1 MNKFGE
7 IKSKVEQISVDLFG
21 KEDFTK
27 FMKGFKSNILENKD
41 LTEMFYIYDDLS
53 SKKGL
58 SKDIATDYVNESV
71 EYCQILIE
79 NNKSSLNKLNKWVS
93 QYKVDS
99 SNNYKNIDSVIYG
112 NSIRDLETVLES
124 KKNIIST
131 IISEETKKQ
140 IKESVNLPLSTMV
153 KVAEENLKGEMLNL
167 SESEKNE
174 LVSISSLSKEELETE
189 FNSLKESVISNLKGS
204 LNESKEDEIKT
215 MISET
220 ITKISDSKCTHYD
233 LYKLRKLNQG
243 L

>member
-21 KEDFTK
+21 KDDFTK
-27 FMKGFKSNILENKD
+27 FMRGFKSNILENKD

-79 NNKSSLNKLNKWVS
+79 NNKSSLNKLTKWVS

-99 SNNYKNIDSVIYG
+99 PNNYKNIDSIVYG
-112 NSIRDLETVLES
+112 NSIRDLETVLEC

-153 KVAEENLKGEMLNL
+153 KVAEENLKGEMSNL
-167 SESEKNE
+167 TESEKNE

-215 MISET
+215 MIGQT

>member
-21 KEDFTK
+21 KKDFTK
-27 FMKGFKSNILENKD
+27 FMRGLKSNILENKD
-41 LTEMFYIYDDLS
+41 LTEIFYIYDDLS

-58 SKDIATDYVNESV
+58 SKDIASDYVNESI

-79 NNKSSLNKLNKWVS
+79 NNRSSLNKLTKWVS
-93 QYKVDS
+93 QYNVES
-99 SNNYKNIDSVIYG
+99 PNNYKNIDTIVYG

-131 IISEETKKQ
+131 IISEEIKKQ

-153 KVAEENLKGEMLNL
+153 KVAEENLKGEMSNL
-167 SESEKNE
+167 TESEKNE

-215 MISET
+215 MIGQT

>member
-21 KEDFTK
+21 KNNFTK
-27 FMKGFKSNILENKD
+27 FMKEFKSNILENKD
-41 LTEMFYIYDDLS
+41 LTEIFYIYDDLS

-58 SKDIATDYVNESV
+58 SKDIATDYVNESI

-79 NNKSSLNKLNKWVS
+79 NNKKSLSKLTEWVS
-93 QYKVDS
+93 KFNVNTP
-99 SNNYKNIDSVIYG
+99 NNYKNIDTIIY
-112 NSIRDLETVLES
+112 NTSIRDLETVLES
-124 KKNIIST
+124 KKIILT
-131 IISEETKKQ
+131 NIISEESKKE

-153 KVAEENLKGEMLNL
+153 KVAEENLKSELSNL
-167 SESEKNE
+167 SESEKKE
-174 LVSISSLSKEELETE
+174 LVSIATLSKEELESE

-215 MISET
+215 MINQT
-220 ITKISDSKCTHYD
+220 ITKISDSKCTQYD
-233 LYKLRKLNQG
+233 LYKLRKLHQG

>member
-7 IKSKVEQISVDLFG
+7 IKSKVEQLSVDLFG

-27 FMKGFKSNILENKD
+27 FMKEFKSNILENKD

-58 SKDIATDYVNESV
+58 SRDIATDYINESI

-79 NNKSSLNKLNKWVS
+79 NNKSSLVKLTEWVS
-93 QYKVDS
+93 KYSVNTP
-99 SNNYKNIDSVIYG
+99 NNYKNIDTVIY
-112 NSIRDLETVLES
+112 NTSIRDLETVLES

-131 IISEETKKQ
+131 IVSEQSKKE

-153 KVAEENLKGEMLNL
+153 KVAEENLKNELVNL
-167 SESEKNE
+167 SESDKKE
-174 LVSISSLSKEELETE
+174 LTSIASLSKEELENE

-215 MISET
+215 MINQT
-220 ITKISDSKCTHYD
+220 ISKISDSKCTHYD

>member
-93 QYKVDS
+93 LYKVDS

>member
-21 KEDFTK
+21 KKDFTK
-27 FMKGFKSNILENKD
+27 FMRGLKSNILENKD
-41 LTEMFYIYDDLS
+41 LTEIFYIYDDLS

-58 SKDIATDYVNESV
+58 SKDIASDYVNESI

-79 NNKSSLNKLNKWVS
+79 NNRTSLNKLTKWVS
-93 QYKVDS
+93 QYNVES
-99 SNNYKNIDSVIYG
+99 PNNYKNIDTIVYG

-153 KVAEENLKGEMLNL
+153 KVAEENLKGEMSNL
-167 SESEKNE
+167 TESEKNE

-215 MISET
+215 MIGQT

>member
-21 KEDFTK
+21 KKDFTK
-27 FMKGFKSNILENKD
+27 FMRGLKSNILENKD
-41 LTEMFYIYDDLS
+41 LTEIFYIYDDLS

-58 SKDIATDYVNESV
+58 SKDIASDYVNESI

-79 NNKSSLNKLNKWVS
+79 NNRTSLNKLTKWVS
-93 QYKVDS
+93 QYNVES
-99 SNNYKNIDSVIYG
+99 PNNYKNIDTIVYG

-140 IKESVNLPLSTMV
+140 IKESVNLPLSTII
-153 KVAEENLKGEMLNL
+153 KVAEENLKGEMSNL
-167 SESEKNE
+167 TESEKNE

-215 MISET
+215 MIGQT

>member
-21 KEDFTK
+21 KKDFTK
-27 FMKGFKSNILENKD
+27 FMRGLKSNILENKD
-41 LTEMFYIYDDLS
+41 LTEIFYIYDDLS
-53 SKKGL
+53 SQKGL
-58 SKDIATDYVNESV
+58 SKDIASDYVNESV

-79 NNKSSLNKLNKWVS
+79 NNKTSINKLTKWVS
-93 QYKVDS
+93 QYNVES
-99 SNNYKNIDSVIYG
+99 PNNYKNIDTIVYG

-131 IISEETKKQ
+131 IISEERKKQ
-140 IKESVNLPLSTMV
+140 NKESVNLPLSTII
-153 KVAEENLKGEMLNL
+153 KVAEENLKGEMSNL

-174 LVSISSLSKEELETE
+174 LISISSLSKKELETE

-204 LNESKEDEIKT
+204 LNESKEDEIKN

-233 LYKLRKLNQG
+233 LYKLKKLHQG

>member
-7 IKSKVEQISVDLFG
+7 IKSKIEQISVDLFG
-21 KEDFTK
+21 KKDFTK
-27 FMKGFKSNILENKD
+27 FMRGLKSNILENKD
-41 LTEMFYIYDDLS
+41 LTEIFYVYDDLS

-58 SKDIATDYVNESV
+58 SKDIANDYVNESI

-79 NNKSSLNKLNKWVS
+79 NNNSSLNKLTKWVS
-93 QYKVDS
+93 QYNVETP
-99 SNNYKNIDSVIYG
+99 NNYKNIDTIVYG

-131 IISEETKKQ
+131 IISEEIKKQ

-153 KVAEENLKGEMLNL
+153 KVAEENLKGEMSNL
-167 SESEKNE
+167 TESEKNE

-215 MISET
+215 MISQT
-220 ITKISDSKCTHYD
+220 ITNISDSKCTHYD
-233 LYKLRKLNQG
+233 LYKLRKLNQ
-243 L
+243 

>member
-21 KEDFTK
+21 KKDFTK
-27 FMKGFKSNILENKD
+27 FMRGLKSNILENKD
-41 LTEMFYIYDDLS
+41 LTEIFYIYDDLS

-58 SKDIATDYVNESV
+58 SKDIASDYVNESI

-79 NNKSSLNKLNKWVS
+79 NNRTSLNKLTKWVS
-93 QYKVDS
+93 QYNVES
-99 SNNYKNIDSVIYG
+99 PNNYKNIDTIVYG

-153 KVAEENLKGEMLNL
+153 KVAEENLKGEMSNL
-167 SESEKNE
+167 TESEKNE

-204 LNESKEDEIKT
+204 LNESKEDEIKA
-215 MISET
+215 MIGQT

>member
-7 IKSKVEQISVDLFG
+7 IKSKIEQISVDLFG
-21 KEDFTK
+21 KKDFTK
-27 FMKGFKSNILENKD
+27 FMRGLKSNILENKD
-41 LTEMFYIYDDLS
+41 LTEIFYIYDDLS

-58 SKDIATDYVNESV
+58 SKDIASDYVNESI

-79 NNKSSLNKLNKWVS
+79 NNRTSLNKLTKWVS
-93 QYKVDS
+93 QYNVES
-99 SNNYKNIDSVIYG
+99 PNNYKNIDTIVYG

-153 KVAEENLKGEMLNL
+153 KVAEENLKGEMSNL
-167 SESEKNE
+167 TESEKNE

-215 MISET
+215 MIGQT

>member
-21 KEDFTK
+21 KDDFTK
-27 FMKGFKSNILENKD
+27 FMRGFKSNILENKD

-79 NNKSSLNKLNKWVS
+79 NNKSSLNKLTKWVS

-99 SNNYKNIDSVIYG
+99 PNNYKNIDSIVYG
-112 NSIRDLETVLES
+112 NSIRDLETVLEC

-153 KVAEENLKGEMLNL
+153 KVAEENLKGEISNRT
-167 SESEKNE
+167 ESEKNE
-174 LVSISSLSKEELETE
+174 LVYISSLSKDELETE

-215 MISET
+215 MIGQT

>member
-21 KEDFTK
+21 KKDFTK
-27 FMKGFKSNILENKD
+27 FMRGLKSNILENKD
-41 LTEMFYIYDDLS
+41 LTEIFYIYDDLS

-58 SKDIATDYVNESV
+58 SKDIASDYVNESI

-79 NNKSSLNKLNKWVS
+79 NNRTSLNKLTKWVS
-93 QYKVDS
+93 QYNVES
-99 SNNYKNIDSVIYG
+99 PNNYKNIDTIVYG

-153 KVAEENLKGEMLNL
+153 KVAEENLKGEMSNL
-167 SESEKNE
+167 TESEKNE

-215 MISET
+215 MISQT

>member
-21 KEDFTK
+21 KDDFTK
-27 FMKGFKSNILENKD
+27 FMRGFKSNILENKD

-79 NNKSSLNKLNKWVS
+79 NNKSSLNKLTKWVS

-99 SNNYKNIDSVIYG
+99 PNNYKNIDSIVYG

-153 KVAEENLKGEMLNL
+153 KVAEENLKGEMSNL
-167 SESEKNE
+167 TESEKNE

-215 MISET
+215 MIGQT

>member
-21 KEDFTK
+21 KKDFTK
-27 FMKGFKSNILENKD
+27 FMRGLKSNILENKD
-41 LTEMFYIYDDLS
+41 LTEIFYIYDDLS

-58 SKDIATDYVNESV
+58 SKDIASDYVNESI

-79 NNKSSLNKLNKWVS
+79 NNRSSLNKLTKWVS
-93 QYKVDS
+93 QYNVES
-99 SNNYKNIDSVIYG
+99 PNNYKNIDTIVYG

-131 IISEETKKQ
+131 IISEEIKKQ

-153 KVAEENLKGEMLNL
+153 KVAEENLKGEMSNL
-167 SESEKNE
+167 TESEKNE

-215 MISET
+215 MISQT

>member
-21 KEDFTK
+21 KKDFTK
-27 FMKGFKSNILENKD
+27 FMRGLKSNILENKD
-41 LTEMFYIYDDLS
+41 LTEIFYIYDDLS

-58 SKDIATDYVNESV
+58 SKDIASDYVNESI

-79 NNKSSLNKLNKWVS
+79 NNRTSLNKLTKWVS
-93 QYKVDS
+93 QYNVES
-99 SNNYKNIDSVIYG
+99 PNNYKNIDTIVYG

-131 IISEETKKQ
+131 IISEEIKKQ

-153 KVAEENLKGEMLNL
+153 KVAEENLKGEMSNL
-167 SESEKNE
+167 TESEKNE

-215 MISET
+215 MISQT

>member
-21 KEDFTK
+21 KKDFTK
-27 FMKGFKSNILENKD
+27 FMRGLKSNILENKD
-41 LTEMFYIYDDLS
+41 LTEIFYIYDDLS

-58 SKDIATDYVNESV
+58 SKDIASDYVNESI

-79 NNKSSLNKLNKWVS
+79 NNRSSLNKLTKWVS
-93 QYKVDS
+93 QYNVES
-99 SNNYKNIDSVIYG
+99 PNNYKNIDTIVYG

-153 KVAEENLKGEMLNL
+153 KVAEENLKGEMSNL
-167 SESEKNE
+167 TESEKNE

-215 MISET
+215 MIGQT

>member
-7 IKSKVEQISVDLFG
+7 IKSKIEQISVDLFG
-21 KEDFTK
+21 KKDFTK
-27 FMKGFKSNILENKD
+27 FMRGLKSNILENKD
-41 LTEMFYIYDDLS
+41 LTEIFYVYDDLS

-58 SKDIATDYVNESV
+58 SKDIANDYVNESI

-79 NNKSSLNKLNKWVS
+79 NNQSSLNKLTKWVS
-93 QYKVDS
+93 QYNVES
-99 SNNYKNIDSVIYG
+99 PNNYKNIDTIVYG

-153 KVAEENLKGEMLNL
+153 KVAEENLKGEMSNL
-167 SESEKNE
+167 TESEKNE
-174 LVSISSLSKEELETE
+174 LVSISSLSKEDLETE
-189 FNSLKESVISNLKGS
+189 FNSLKESVISNLRGS

-215 MISET
+215 MIGQT

>member
-7 IKSKVEQISVDLFG
+7 IKSKIEQISVDLFG
-21 KEDFTK
+21 KKDFTK
-27 FMKGFKSNILENKD
+27 FMRGLKSNILENKD
-41 LTEMFYIYDDLS
+41 LTEIFYIYDDLS

-58 SKDIATDYVNESV
+58 SKDIASDYVNESI

-79 NNKSSLNKLNKWVS
+79 NNRSSLNKLTKWVS
-93 QYKVDS
+93 QYNVETP
-99 SNNYKNIDSVIYG
+99 NNYKNIDTIVYG

-131 IISEETKKQ
+131 IISEETKKE

-153 KVAEENLKGEMLNL
+153 KVAEENLKGEMSNL
-167 SESEKNE
+167 TESEKNE

-215 MISET
+215 MISQT

>member
-7 IKSKVEQISVDLFG
+7 IKSKIEQISVDLFG
-21 KEDFTK
+21 KKDFTK
-27 FMKGFKSNILENKD
+27 FMRGLKSNILENKD
-41 LTEMFYIYDDLS
+41 LTEIFYVYDDLS

-58 SKDIATDYVNESV
+58 SKDIANDYVNESI

-79 NNKSSLNKLNKWVS
+79 NNNSSLNKLTKWVS
-93 QYKVDS
+93 QYNVETP
-99 SNNYKNIDSVIYG
+99 NNYKNIDTIVYG

-131 IISEETKKQ
+131 IISEETKKE

-153 KVAEENLKGEMLNL
+153 KVAEENLKGEMSNL
-167 SESEKNE
+167 TESEKNE

-215 MISET
+215 MISQT

>member
-21 KEDFTK
+21 KDDFTK
-27 FMKGFKSNILENKD
+27 FMRGFKSNILENKD

-79 NNKSSLNKLNKWVS
+79 NNKSSLNKLTKWVS

-99 SNNYKNIDSVIYG
+99 PNNYKNIDSIVYG
-112 NSIRDLETVLES
+112 NSIRDLETVLEC

-153 KVAEENLKGEMLNL
+153 KVAEENLKGEISNL
-167 SESEKNE
+167 TESEKNE

-215 MISET
+215 MIGQT

>member
-21 KEDFTK
+21 KKDFTK
-27 FMKGFKSNILENKD
+27 FMRGLKSNILENKD
-41 LTEMFYIYDDLS
+41 LTEIFYIYDDLS

-58 SKDIATDYVNESV
+58 SKDIASDYVNESI

-79 NNKSSLNKLNKWVS
+79 NNRTSLNKLTKWVS
-93 QYKVDS
+93 QYNVES
-99 SNNYKNIDSVIYG
+99 PNNYKNIDTIVYG

-140 IKESVNLPLSTMV
+140 IK
-153 KVAEENLKGEMLNL
+153 
-167 SESEKNE
+167 E

-204 LNESKEDEIKT
+204 LNESKEDEIKA
-215 MISET
+215 MIGQT

>member
-21 KEDFTK
+21 KKDFTK
-27 FMKGFKSNILENKD
+27 FMRGLKSNILENKD
-41 LTEMFYIYDDLS
+41 LTEIFYVYDDLS

-58 SKDIATDYVNESV
+58 SKDIANDYVNESI

-79 NNKSSLNKLNKWVS
+79 NNNSSLNKLTKWVS
-93 QYKVDS
+93 QYNVETP
-99 SNNYKNIDSVIYG
+99 NNYKNIDTIVYG

-131 IISEETKKQ
+131 IISEETKKE

-153 KVAEENLKGEMLNL
+153 KVAEENLKGEMSNL
-167 SESEKNE
+167 TESEKNE

-215 MISET
+215 MISQT

>member
-21 KEDFTK
+21 KKDFTK
-27 FMKGFKSNILENKD
+27 FMRGLKSNILENKD
-41 LTEMFYIYDDLS
+41 LTEIFYIYDDLS
-53 SKKGL
+53 SQKGL
-58 SKDIATDYVNESV
+58 SKDIASDYVNESV

-79 NNKSSLNKLNKWVS
+79 NNKTSINKLTKWVS
-93 QYKVDS
+93 QYNVES
-99 SNNYKNIDSVIYG
+99 PNNYKNIDTIVYG

-140 IKESVNLPLSTMV
+140 IKESVNLPLSTII
-153 KVAEENLKGEMLNL
+153 KVAEENLKGEMSNL

-174 LVSISSLSKEELETE
+174 LISISSLSKEELETE
-189 FNSLKESVISNLKGS
+189 FNSLKESVISNLRGS

>member
-21 KEDFTK
+21 KKDFTK
-27 FMKGFKSNILENKD
+27 FMRGLKSNILENKD
-41 LTEMFYIYDDLS
+41 LTEIFYIYDDLS
-53 SKKGL
+53 SQKGL
-58 SKDIATDYVNESV
+58 SKDIASDYVNESV

-79 NNKSSLNKLNKWVS
+79 NKKTSINKLTKWVS
-93 QYKVDS
+93 QYNVES
-99 SNNYKNIDSVIYG
+99 PNNYKNIDTIVYG

-140 IKESVNLPLSTMV
+140 IKESVNLPLSTII
-153 KVAEENLKGEMLNL
+153 KVAEENLKGEMSNL

-174 LVSISSLSKEELETE
+174 LISISSLSKDELETE
-189 FNSLKESVISNLKGS
+189 FNSLKESVISNLRGS
-204 LNESKEDEIKT
+204 LNESKEDEIKN

-220 ITKISDSKCTHYD
+220 ITKISDSECTHYD
-233 LYKLRKLNQG
+233 LYKLKKLYQG

>member
-21 KEDFTK
+21 KKDFTK
-27 FMKGFKSNILENKD
+27 FMRGLKSNILENKD
-41 LTEMFYIYDDLS
+41 LTEIFYIYDDLS

-58 SKDIATDYVNESV
+58 SKDIASDYVNESI

-79 NNKSSLNKLNKWVS
+79 NNRSSLNKLTKWVS
-93 QYKVDS
+93 QYNVES
-99 SNNYKNIDSVIYG
+99 LNNYKNIDTIVYG

-153 KVAEENLKGEMLNL
+153 KVAEENLKGEMSNL
-167 SESEKNE
+167 TESEKNE

-215 MISET
+215 MIGQT